1 MSEDSK
7 FFGGPAGFI
16 PEYNQSDDMEINRLM
31 FISGVYSSLENKLEV
46 VETDPVALAVQIKTG
61 WAFVYGAWYHNYTT
75 PITKSLAAADPT
87 YGRIDRIVLRL
98 DTVTNFKI
106 SIEVLTGT
114 PAASPA
120 APDLTQT
127 ASIYEISLAQVLV
140 GAAVTSVNNS
150 KITDERTY
158 AAVSGAATTAQLAAQ
173 KLELKANHIIC
184 MAAGFNIN
192 GSSATLVDT
201 AGTAAKCYAQHISA
215 LKTDWFDFPKFI
227 VPLDYDGGNIN
238 ITVAWRCAAASKK
251 HSLGIRVASVPTGS
265 PYNPDLAAAFQ
276 LYNEEISDAT
286 IGDVTIKT
294 VTVTQA
300 HHLMAAGQ
308 IWHCKFVVE
317 DDIGSDADATLFDFV
332 DIKWAKT

>member
-1 MSEDSK
+1 MA
-7 FFGGPAGFI
+7 FP
-16 PEYNQSDDMEINRLM
+16 
-31 FISGVYSSLENKLEV
+31 VSLDTFHICVNNL
-46 VETDPVALAVQIKTG
+46 T
-61 WAFVYGAWYHNYTT
+61 F
-75 PITKSLAAADPT
+75 SLTADYVAADPT
-87 YGRIDRIVLRL
+87 IFVNSTTGAPTAGSFHLGSNIIYYTGKTANSFTGCTGGNDGTADVGYAMVSGGNEVVFGPEAHNVNDLNTAETATQAKVGIDGSAVTTSHDYKLSGVTAAAKAFSDANVIDEDNMVSDL
-98 DTVTNFKI
+98 DTKVPTQQSVKAYTDT
-106 SIEVLTGT
+106 SIATLK
-114 PAASPA
+114 
-120 APDLTQT
+120 T
-127 ASIYEISLAQVLV
+127 A
-140 GAAVTSVNNS
+140 
-150 KITDERTY
+150 
-158 AAVSGAATTAQLAAQ
+158 
-173 KLELKANHIIC
+173 LKANHIIC

-201 AGTAAKCYAQHISA
+201 AGTADKCYAQHISA

-227 VPLDYDGGNIN
+227 VPLDYNGGDID

-300 HHLMAAGQ
+300 NHGMVAGQ

-317 DDIGSDADATLFDFV
+317 DDAGCDADATLFDFI
-332 DIKWAKT
+332 DIKWNKV